1 MGPTPAAL
9 APLAQLLAKPGAI
22 NALTSITAL
31 SGLTDFLGG
40 LAASGCGVG
49 GGGGVGGPVP
59 HQMHTTGVH
68 RMPKGNGNGMGGMS
82 VPRMRGVTNGNALA
96 AAAMNVNGNSLMGG
110 DKKND
115 RNKFNPY

>member
-1 MGPTPAAL
+1 M
-9 APLAQLLAKPGAI
+9 
-22 NALTSITAL
+22 
-31 SGLTDFLGG
+31 
-40 LAASGCGVG
+40 
-49 GGGGVGGPVP
+49 P

>member
-31 SGLTDFLGG
+31 SGLQDFLGG
-40 LAASGCGVG
+40 LAGMSAGGCGVG
-49 GGGGVGGPVP
+49 GGPGSTGAP
-59 HQMHTTGVH
+59 QLQTTGVH

-82 VPRMRGVTNGNALA
+82 IPRMRHGVPPGNLA
-96 AAAMNVNGNSLMGG
+96 AAAMSANGNSMG